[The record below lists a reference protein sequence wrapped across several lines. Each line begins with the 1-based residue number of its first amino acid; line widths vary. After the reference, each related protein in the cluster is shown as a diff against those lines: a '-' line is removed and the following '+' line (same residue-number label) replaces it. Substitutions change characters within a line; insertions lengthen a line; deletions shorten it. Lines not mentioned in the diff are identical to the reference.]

1 MEQICNDLHQLE
13 KHIIDLETKYKWEY
27 KQSCAELSNY
37 IERRNIAYEEV
48 GQDLLKIINNHPRLC
63 SICSKPMDEGY
74 CIENGMEYYCSD
86 ECLHEVYD
94 DEEWQLM
101 YEDGNGDSYWSEWN
115 D

>member
-1 MEQICNDLHQLE
+1 MEQIYDDLHQLE
-13 KHIIDLETKYKWEY
+13 QHIRNMANIHMIRYEQLCD
-27 KQSCAELSNY
+27 ELKNY
-37 IERRNIAYEEV
+37 IERRNIVHDEL
-48 GQDLLKIINNHPRLC
+48 GQDLLKLINNHPRVC
-63 SICSKPMDEGY
+63 NICSKPMDEGY

>member
-1 MEQICNDLHQLE
+1 MEQIYNDLHQLD
-13 KHIIDLETKYKWEY
+13 KHIIDMETKYLWEY
-27 KQSCAELSNY
+27 KQLCAELTNY
-37 IERRNIAYEEV
+37 IERRNIVHDEL

-63 SICSKPMDEGY
+63 NICSKPMDEGY

-101 YEDGNGDSYWSEWN
+101 YEDGNGDSYWSEW
-115 D
+115 DD

>member
-1 MEQICNDLHQLE
+1 MEQIFKDLRNLEQDILNMEARLTVEYTQL
-13 KHIIDLETKYKWEY
+13 
-27 KQSCAELSNY
+27 CAELSNY
-37 IERRNIAYEEV
+37 IERRNIVHDEL

-63 SICSKPMDEGY
+63 NICSKPMDEGY

-94 DEEWQLM
+94 DDEWQLM